1 MQVEFLH
8 KFLLVSV
15 YLEGFRKQNEW
26 SYCFVNFIFSRV
38 TVIGPQ
44 NSSQKDYI
52 LFARFLQELIKQ
64 KKLETSPLMKLV
76 NYQTSHLAQNICIS
90 VYLYNVLENFQGYIF
105 THA

>member
-1 MQVEFLH
+1 M
-8 KFLLVSV
+8 
-15 YLEGFRKQNEW
+15 
-26 SYCFVNFIFSRV
+26 NFIFSRV

-76 NYQTSHLAQNICIS
+76 NYQTSHLVQNICIS
-90 VYLYNVLENFQGYIF
+90 VYLYHVLENFQGYTF